1 MPNMSVDSQ
10 PPSNGDASRDANVPL
25 FLPPNT
31 TAAKF
36 STFVGRLAEI
46 VSAENLT
53 VINDEQHLLKED
65 YMDRSK
71 VHDMFHILEKDH
83 FVSSAIVAP
92 RGVPEVQEI
101 MRLANEFEIP
111 VWPFSIG
118 RNIGYGGSAPRVSGS
133 IGIDMGKNMNKVI
146 EVNTDLAYA
155 LVEPGVSFFDLH
167 EYLDKNGL
175 REKVWA
181 DVPDL
186 GGGSIIGNT
195 LERGIGYTPYGDHW

>member
-1 MPNMSVDSQ
+1 MTIDNQ
-10 PPSNGDASRDANVPL
+10 PLSNGHVPKDATVPL
-25 FLPPNT
+25 ILPPNT
-31 TAAKF
+31 TAATF
-36 STFVGRLAEI
+36 SAFIGRLTE
-46 VSAENLT
+46 VVGDENLT
-53 VINDEQHLLKED
+53 VVADEKQLLKED

-71 VHDMFHILEKDH
+71 VHDMFHIVEKEQ
-83 FVSSAIVAP
+83 FVSSAVVAP
-92 RGVPEVQEI
+92 RSVPEVQAI

-111 VWPFSIG
+111 VWPFSMG
-118 RNIGYGGSAPRVSGS
+118 RNIGYGGSAPRVAGS

-146 EVNTDLAYA
+146 EVNADLAYA

-167 EYLDKNGL
+167 EYIDQKGL
-175 REKVWA
+175 RERVWA

>member
-1 MPNMSVDSQ
+1 MTVDSQ
-10 PPSNGDASRDANVPL
+10 PRFNEQVPKGVAVPL
-25 FLPPNT
+25 ALPPNT
-31 TAAKF
+31 AATTF
-36 STFVGRLAEI
+36 STFIDRLTEV
-46 VSAENLT
+46 VSSENLT
-53 VINDEQHLLKED
+53 VVTDEQQLLKED

-71 VHDMFHILEKDH
+71 VHDMFHIVEKDQ

-92 RGVPEVQEI
+92 RSVPEVQAI

-111 VWPFSIG
+111 VWPFSMG
-118 RNIGYGGSAPRVSGS
+118 RNIGYGGSAPRVAGS

-146 EVNTDLAYA
+146 EVNAELAYA

-167 EYLDKNGL
+167 EYIDQNGL
-175 REKVWA
+175 RERVWA

>member
-1 MPNMSVDSQ
+1 MTVHSQ
-10 PPSNGDASRDANVPL
+10 PLSNEDVPRDANVPL

-31 TAAKF
+31 TAATF
-36 STFVGRLAEI
+36 STFVGRLTEV
-46 VSAENLT
+46 VSAGNVT
-53 VINDEQHLLKED
+53 VISDDQDLLKED

-71 VHDMFHILEKDH
+71 AHDMFHILEKDH

-111 VWPFSIG
+111 VWPFSMG
-118 RNIGYGGSAPRVSGS
+118 RNIGYGGSAPRVAGS

-167 EYLDKNGL
+167 EYIDKNSL
-175 REKVWA
+175 RERVWA

>member
-1 MPNMSVDSQ
+1 MTVNNQPLPNEHV
-10 PPSNGDASRDANVPL
+10 PKDAAVPL
-25 FLPPNT
+25 ILPPNT
-31 TAAKF
+31 TAATF
-36 STFVGRLAEI
+36 STFIDRLTEV
-46 VSAENLT
+46 VSDENLT
-53 VINDEQHLLKED
+53 IVNDEKQLLKED

-71 VHDMFHILEKDH
+71 VHDMFHIVEKEQ

-92 RGVPEVQEI
+92 RSVPEVQAI

-111 VWPFSIG
+111 VWPFSMG
-118 RNIGYGGSAPRVSGS
+118 RNIGYGGSAPRVAGS

-146 EVNTDLAYA
+146 EVNADLAYA

-167 EYLDKNGL
+167 EYIDQKGL
-175 REKVWA
+175 RERVWA